1 MNKVLI
7 ITYYWPPTAGPGVL
21 RWLKFVK
28 YLPDFG
34 WKPYVYTPSN
44 PHAFVTDYSLE
55 KDIPKVAEIL
65 KTKITEPHNIFF
77 FFNKKN
83 KSVAPG
89 FLQEQK
95 TKSSFLSFAK
105 WVRGNLFIPDP
116 RVWWVKPS
124 VSYLE
129 KIIRKEN
136 IKILVTT
143 GPPHS
148 MHLIGMK
155 LQQKLGVKW
164 VADFRDPWTGIDFY
178 QQLNVS
184 AWADKKHRKL
194 EYQVLKNADLVIA
207 VGNTLKNELIDLGA
221 KNCQVI
227 TNGFDGD
234 DFKNLEKK
242 NVNSDKITITYTGS
256 LNGDR
261 NPIAF
266 WEALRKL
273 NQLYPELKNKI
284 QIKLIG
290 TVDYRV
296 KESISGFGLN
306 SLVSYIPPMSYN
318 ESLQEQKN
326 ADILLLVVNNTPNAK
341 GILTGKFFEYLSSGN
356 YILAIGPEDG
366 DVAAILKDTQAGE
379 IFDYHQSEKIFQAL
393 ESLLIKKS
401 RSLQTDISK
410 VNLYDRKCLTKKLS
424 EYLNELIHK

>member
-44 PHAFVTDYSLE
+44 PHAFVTDYLLE

-129 KIIRKEN
+129 KVIQKEN
-136 IKILVTT
+136 IKVLITT

-155 LQQKLGVKW
+155 LKQKLDVKW

-266 WEALRKL
+266 WEALSKL
-273 NQLYPELKNKI
+273 NQSYPELKNKI

-296 KESISGFGLN
+296 KESISGFALN

-318 ESLQEQKN
+318 ESLQEQIN

-356 YILAIGPEDG
+356 YIFAIGPEDG
-366 DVAAILKDTQAGE
+366 DVAAILNDTQAGE
-379 IFDYHQSEKIFQAL
+379 IFDYHQSEKLFQAL

-410 VNLYDRKCLTKKLS
+410 VNLYDRKYLTKKLS

>member
-7 ITYYWPPTAGPGVL
+7 ITYYWPPTGGPGVL

-28 YLPDFG
+28 YLPEFG

-44 PHAFVTDYSLE
+44 PQAFVTDYSLE
-55 KDIPKVAEIL
+55 KNIPKEAEII
-65 KTKITEPHNIFF
+65 KSKIIEPHNLFF

-89 FLQEQK
+89 FIQEQK
-95 TKSSFLSFAK
+95 TQISFLSIAK
-105 WVRGNLFIPDP
+105 WIRGNLFIPDP
-116 RVWWVKPS
+116 RVWWVNPS
-124 VSYLE
+124 VSHLE
-129 KIIRKEN
+129 NIIRKEN
-136 IKILVTT
+136 IKVIVTT

-155 LQQKLGVKW
+155 LKQKIGVKW

-184 AWADKKHRKL
+184 TWADKKHKKL
-194 EYQVLKNADLVIA
+194 EYQVLKNADLVLS
-207 VGNTLKNELIDLGA
+207 VGNILKNELIELGA
-221 KNCQVI
+221 VKCEVI

-234 DFKNLEKK
+234 DFKNIEKIK
-242 NVNSDKITITYTGS
+242 DNSDKITITYTGS

-261 NPIAF
+261 NPIPF
-266 WEALRKL
+266 WEALSRL
-273 NQLYPELKNKI
+273 NQSYPDLKNNI

-296 KESISGFGLN
+296 KESIADFGLN
-306 SLVSYIPPMSYN
+306 SLVSFISPMSYN

-341 GILTGKFFEYLSSGN
+341 GILTGKFFEYLASGN
-356 YILAIGPEDG
+356 FVFAIGPEDG
-366 DVAAILKDTQAGE
+366 DVATILKDTQAGE
-379 IFDYHQSEKIFQAL
+379 IFDYHQSEKIYQAL

-401 RSLQTDISK
+401 RVLQTDTSK
-410 VNLYDRKCLTKKLS
+410 INLYDRKNLTHKLS
-424 EYLNELIHK
+424 EYLTELICK

>member
-7 ITYYWPPTAGPGVL
+7 ITYYWPPTGGPGVL

-28 YLPDFG
+28 YLPEFG

-44 PHAFVTDYSLE
+44 PQAFVTDFSLE
-55 KDIPKVAEIL
+55 KDVPKEAVIL
-65 KTKITEPHNIFF
+65 KTKITEPHNLFF
-77 FFNKKN
+77 FFNKKS

-95 TKSSFLSFAK
+95 TQSSFLSFAK

-129 KIIRKEN
+129 NIIQKEN
-136 IKILVTT
+136 IQVVVTT

-155 LQQKLGVKW
+155 LKEKLGVKW

-184 AWADKKHRKL
+184 AWADKKHKTL
-194 EYQVLKNADLVIA
+194 ENKVLENADLVIA
-207 VGNTLKNELIDLGA
+207 VGNTLKNELIELGA
-221 KNCQVI
+221 QNCKVI

-234 DFKNLEKK
+234 DFNDLKK
-242 NVNSDKITITYTGS
+242 ETDKSGKIIITYTGS

-261 NPIAF
+261 NPLAF
-266 WEALRKL
+266 WDALSKL
-273 NQLYPELKNKI
+273 NKKHSELKNKI
-284 QIKLIG
+284 KVKLIG

-296 KESISGFGLN
+296 KESISNLGLN
-306 SLVSYIPPMSYN
+306 ELVYYVSPMPYN
-318 ESLQEQKN
+318 QSLQEQKN

-366 DVAAILKDTQAGE
+366 DVASILKDTNAGE
-379 IFDYHQSEKIFQAL
+379 IFDYHRTEKIFDAL
-393 ESLLIKKS
+393 ESLVIYKS
-401 RSLQTDISK
+401 RSLKSDSEK
-410 VNLYDRKCLTKKLS
+410 VNRYDRKNLTLKLS
-424 EYLNELIHK
+424 EYLNELIQK

>member
-1 MNKVLI
+1 LNKVLI
-7 ITYYWPPTAGPGVL
+7 ITYYWPPTGGPGVL

-28 YLPDFG
+28 YLPQFG

-44 PHAFVTDYSLE
+44 PQAFVTDNSLE
-55 KDIPKVAEIL
+55 KDIPKEAEIL
-65 KTKITEPHNIFF
+65 KTKITEPHNLFF
-77 FFNKKN
+77 FFNNKN

-95 TKSSFLSFAK
+95 SQSTFLNFAK

-129 KIIRKEN
+129 KIIKKEN
-136 IKILVTT
+136 IKVVIST

-155 LQQKLGVKW
+155 LKQKTGVKW
-164 VADFRDPWTGIDFY
+164 IADFRDPWTGIDFY
-178 QQLNVS
+178 RQLNVTS
-184 AWADKKHRKL
+184 WADKRHKKL
-194 EYQVLKNADLVIA
+194 EHQVLKNADMVLA
-207 VGNTLKNELIDLGA
+207 VGETLKNELIELGA
-221 KNCQVI
+221 KKSVVI

-234 DFKNLEKK
+234 DFKNLSK
-242 NVNSDKITITYTGS
+242 NKENSDKTTITYTGS

-261 NPIAF
+261 NPVAF
-266 WEALRKL
+266 WEALAKL
-273 NQLYPELKNKI
+273 NNTYPNLKNLL

-296 KESISGFGLN
+296 KESISNLGLN
-306 SLVSYIPPMSYN
+306 ELVNYVSPMPYN
-318 ESLQEQKN
+318 QSLQEQKN

-366 DVAAILKDTQAGE
+366 DVAAILKESYAGE
-379 IFDYHQSEKIFQAL
+379 IFDYHQSDKIFNTL
-393 ESLLIKKS
+393 ESLIIQKTKNLNS
-401 RSLQTDISK
+401 DSEK
-410 VNLYDRKCLTKKLS
+410 VNMFERKNLSQKLS
-424 EYLNELIHK
+424 HYLNELINN

>member
-7 ITYYWPPTAGPGVL
+7 ITYYWPPTGGPGVL

-28 YLPDFG
+28 YLPQFG

-44 PHAFVTDYSLE
+44 PQAFVTDNSLE
-55 KDIPKVAEIL
+55 KDIPKEAEIL
-65 KTKITEPHNIFF
+65 KTKIIEPHNLFF

-95 TKSSFLSFAK
+95 SQSTFLNFAK

-129 KIIRKEN
+129 KIIKKEN
-136 IKILVTT
+136 INVVIST

-155 LQQKLGVKW
+155 LKQKSGVKW
-164 VADFRDPWTGIDFY
+164 IADFRDPWTGIDFY

-184 AWADKKHRKL
+184 SWADKKHKKL
-194 EYQVLKNADLVIA
+194 EHQVLKNADLVVA
-207 VGNTLKNELIDLGA
+207 VGETLKNELRDLGA
-221 KNCQVI
+221 KKCVVI
-227 TNGFDGD
+227 TNGFDSN
-234 DFKNLEKK
+234 DFKNLSINKE
-242 NVNSDKITITYTGS
+242 NSDKTTITYTGS
-256 LNGDR
+256 INGDR
-261 NPIAF
+261 NPVAF
-266 WEALRKL
+266 WEALAKL
-273 NQLYPELKNKI
+273 YNKYPELKNLL
-284 QIKLIG
+284 QVKLIG

-296 KESISGFGLN
+296 KESISNLGLN
-306 SLVSYIPPMSYN
+306 ELVNYLSPMPYN
-318 ESLQEQKN
+318 QSLQEQKN

-366 DVAAILKDTQAGE
+366 DVAAILKESNAGE
-379 IFDYHQSEKIFQAL
+379 IFDYHQSVKIFNTL
-393 ESLLIKKS
+393 ESLIIQKTKNLNS
-401 RSLQTDISK
+401 DSEK
-410 VNLYDRKCLTKKLS
+410 VNMFDRKNLTQKLS
-424 EYLNELIHK
+424 HYLNELINN